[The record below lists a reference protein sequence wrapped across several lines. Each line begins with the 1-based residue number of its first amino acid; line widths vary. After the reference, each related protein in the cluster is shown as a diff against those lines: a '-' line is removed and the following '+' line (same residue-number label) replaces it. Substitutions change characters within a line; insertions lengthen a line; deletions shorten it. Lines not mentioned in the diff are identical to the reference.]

1 MGPTSYLVETMKA
14 EIILKYE
21 EKECLL
27 ATTAR
32 KSPLRSVLNG
42 ARPKSN
48 QPQLVTVTC
57 DEQAAAALLEAA
69 QLLYGSTWRVMNSQ
83 MKRLGLVKSI
93 L

>member
-1 MGPTSYLVETMKA
+1 MKA

-32 KSPLRSVLNG
+32 KSPLRLVLNG

-57 DEQAAAALLEAA
+57 DERAAAALLEAA